1 MPNLTLA
8 DLQGE
13 IQANVRTALAEDVGG
28 GDLTAQLIDP
38 QREAEARVITREH
51 ATIAGRAWVDEVFR
65 QVDPR
70 VLVTWQVEDGQRVE
84 PNQMLLQLKV
94 RPRAAHRRAQ
104 RAELPPAAFR
114 YRHP

>member
-51 ATIAGRAWVDEVFR
+51 ATIA
-65 QVDPR
+65 
-70 VLVTWQVEDGQRVE
+70 
-84 PNQMLLQLKV
+84 
-94 RPRAAHRRAQ
+94 AAPGSTRSSARSIP
-104 RAELPPAAFR
+104 ECW
-114 YRHP
+114 